1 MISHARD
8 AIYDKIVLLSKA
20 QPAFARIKTTKTMW
34 RQISPR
40 SIFLSAL
47 ALLLFSA
54 LAAGWMIYRLYESAR
69 WVQHTFE
76 VQLALDTVEK
86 DVAKA
91 GRSRSF
97 FVSSSDPQFLQD
109 FKAAREGVISNLAR
123 VKTLLRDNQ
132 EQLQRCQSLEAVTRE
147 RLTDSE
153 ESIQIAKSGIKNEA
167 RQSELTSDIV
177 GSAVRGAAISD
188 EINNAEQILLNQRR
202 ALAARLFRFT
212 VILLIAAFFLA
223 IFLIWE
229 HYRRLEQELQ
239 ERTNEEQKSR
249 RLSIQ
254 LLQAQDEE
262 RRRIA
267 RELHDGLGQSLSAAK
282 ILADTHLTNHPNDEV
297 ITDLA
302 AILSES
308 LNGARTMSY
317 LLHPPLL
324 DEVGLASAAEWFV
337 EGFSKRTGINVNFD
351 VKGEKRRLSQA
362 TELTL
367 FRVLQESLT
376 NIHRHAK
383 ASAAEVILKYD
394 GNQVGLRV
402 HDYGIGIPKGKL
414 AEFNGDGAHLGL
426 GLTGMKHR
434 VQEQRGKFRIVSTGS
449 GTTVQVDLPVV

>member
-1 MISHARD
+1 MAN
-8 AIYDKIVLLSKA
+8 
-20 QPAFARIKTTKTMW
+20 TMW

-54 LAAGWMIYRLYESAR
+54 IAASWMIYRLYESAR

-97 FVSSSDPQFLQD
+97 FVSSSDPQFLKD
-109 FKAAREGVISNLAR
+109 FNAARQGVLSNLTR
-123 VKTLLRDNQ
+123 LKNLLNDNQ
-132 EQLQRCQSLEAVTRE
+132 EQQQRCNRLEAVTRE
-147 RLTDSE
+147 RLADSE
-153 ESIQIAKSGIKNEA
+153 ESIQLAKSGVKDDT
-167 RQSELTSDIV
+167 RQAELTLDIV
-177 GSAVRGAAISD
+177 GSATHGAGISD

-202 ALAARLFRFT
+202 ALTARLFRFT
-212 VILLIAAFFLA
+212 VIILAAAFLLA
-223 IFLIWE
+223 VFLIWE
-229 HYRRLEQELQ
+229 HYRRLAQELR
-239 ERTNEEQKSR
+239 ERTIEEQKSR

-282 ILADTHLTNHPNDEV
+282 ILADTHLTNHPKDEV

-302 AILSES
+302 SILTES

-337 EGFSKRTGINVNFD
+337 EGFSKRTGINVNFA
-351 VKGEKRRLSQA
+351 VEGEKRRLGQA

-383 ASAAEVILKYD
+383 ASAVEVVLQYD

-402 HDYGIGIPKGKL
+402 HDFGIGIPKGKL
-414 AEFNGDGAHLGL
+414 EEFNGNGAHLGL

-434 VQEQRGKFRIVSTGS
+434 VQEQRGKFKIVSTGS
-449 GTTVQVDLPVV
+449 GTTVQVDLPSA

>member
-1 MISHARD
+1 
-8 AIYDKIVLLSKA
+8 
-20 QPAFARIKTTKTMW
+20 MW

-47 ALLLFSA
+47 GLLIFSGV
-54 LAAGWMIYRLYESAR
+54 AAGWMIYRLYYSAR

-76 VQLALDTVEK
+76 VQLVLDTVEK

-97 FVSSSDPQFLQD
+97 FVSSGDPKFLQD
-109 FKAAREGVISNLAR
+109 FRAARDGVVANLTR
-123 VKTLLRDNQ
+123 VKDLMRDNR
-132 EQLQRCQSLEAVTRE
+132 EQQQRCERLEEVMRE
-147 RLTDSE
+147 RLADSE
-153 ESIQIAKSGIKNEA
+153 ESIQLASSGIKDDD
-167 RQSELTSDIV
+167 RQSELTLDIV
-177 GSAVRGAAISD
+177 DSATRGAAISD
-188 EINNAEQILLNQRR
+188 QINNAEQILLNQRR
-202 ALAARLFRFT
+202 ALAERLFRFT
-212 VILLIAAFFLA
+212 VIVLAAAFFLA
-223 IFLIWE
+223 VFLIWE
-229 HYRRLEQELQ
+229 HYRRLAQELR
-239 ERTNEEQKSR
+239 ERTVEEQKSR

-302 AILSES
+302 SILSES

-351 VKGEKRRLSQA
+351 VEGEKRRLSQA

-383 ASAAEVILKYD
+383 ASAAEVVLRYD
-394 GNQVGLRV
+394 GKQVGLRV
-402 HDYGIGIPKGKL
+402 HDYGVGIPQRKL
-414 AEFNGDGAHLGL
+414 EEFNGDGAHLGL

-449 GTTVQVDLPVV
+449 GTTVQVELPAA

>member
-1 MISHARD
+1 M
-8 AIYDKIVLLSKA
+8 SKA
-20 QPAFARIKTTKTMW
+20 QPAFANTMW

-47 ALLLFSA
+47 VLLLFSA
-54 LAAGWMIYRLYESAR
+54 MAAGWMIYRLYDSAH

-97 FVSSSDPQFLQD
+97 FVSSSNPQFLKD
-109 FKAAREGVISNLAR
+109 FNAAREGVLSNLAR
-123 VKTLLRDNQ
+123 LKNLLNDNQ
-132 EQLQRCQSLEAVTRE
+132 EQQQRCNQLEAVTRE

-153 ESIQIAKSGIKNEA
+153 ESIQLANSGANDED
-167 RQSELTSDIV
+167 RQSELTLDIV
-177 GSAVRGAAISD
+177 DSATRGAAIS
-188 EINNAEQILLNQRR
+188 EQINNAEQILLNQRR
-202 ALAARLFRFT
+202 ALVERLFRFT
-212 VILLIAAFFLA
+212 VIVLAAAFLLAVFLV
-223 IFLIWE
+223 WE
-229 HYRRLEQELQ
+229 HYRRLAQELR
-239 ERTNEEQKSR
+239 ERTIEEHKSR

-282 ILADTHLTNHPNDEV
+282 ILADTHLTSHPNDEV

-302 AILSES
+302 SILSES

-337 EGFSKRTGINVNFD
+337 EGFSKRTGIHVNFE
-351 VKGEKRRLSQA
+351 VEGEKRRLGQA

-383 ASAAEVILKYD
+383 ASAAEVVLRFD

-402 HDYGIGIPKGKL
+402 HDYGVGISKGKL
-414 AEFNGDGAHLGL
+414 EEFDGNGAHLGL
-426 GLTGMKHR
+426 GLTGMKNR
-434 VQEQRGKFRIVSTGS
+434 VQDQQGQFRIVSTGS
-449 GTTVQVDLPVV
+449 GTTVQVELPTV